1 MKTIL
6 SKLLILTVLLLLASL
21 PSCVKQPAPKPTPGK
36 DQEQEDDD
44 KDDNKPVVET
54 DPARLKFLSFSFA
67 PEHNGQIYSEVALTA
82 SGNTLSGD
90 ILYYRTDLTQLATSF
105 ETNGA
110 KVTVGST
117 EQKSGVTVNDFP
129 KAVAYRIYTPAGQF
143 REFKVTVR
151 NHSYS
156 GLPLL
161 VLSTE
166 GAAPVSSKETWI
178 QGTMRID
185 RQENDCDEF
194 SGQIEIKGRG
204 NNSWAKDKKPYAI
217 KLAEKQPVMGM
228 NKHKRWALLANA
240 SDKTLLRNRVAFE
253 IAKHAT
259 ALDWTPD
266 SRYVD
271 VILNGRFLGNYLLT
285 EQIKIDKNRVALAE
299 MDPAAT
305 SGDAI
310 TGGYLLELDRYFDE
324 VNKFRSAFADLPVN
338 FKEPDEEGLNS
349 AQFNYM
355 KDYFNAVEALLYA
368 PDFPAAGEYAELLD
382 TDSFIDWWI
391 VQELTHN
398 QDTRLPGSCYMNKDR
413 LGKLKAGPVWDFDL
427 TTFIDSRSFLLKD
440 ESANNH
446 SWFPRLFRDPAFR
459 QRVRERWQA
468 IRPSLEQIPAFI
480 DSEAA
485 YIQKAAW
492 QNWGMW
498 EYEIARSDVNHD
510 EKLSWNDAVA
520 ALQTNYANRLAW
532 MDAQIAAL

>member
-90 ILYYRTDLTQLATSF
+90 ILYYRTDLTQLAASF

-117 EQKSGVTVNDFP
+117 EQKSGVTVNDFT

-143 REFKVTVR
+143 REFKVTV
-151 NHSYS
+151 
-156 GLPLL
+156 
-161 VLSTE
+161 
-166 GAAPVSSKETWI
+166 
-178 QGTMRID
+178 RID

-217 KLAEKQPVMGM
+217 KLAEKQPVMGI

-427 TTFIDSRSFLLKD
+427 TTFIDS
-440 ESANNH
+440 
-446 SWFPRLFRDPAFR
+446 
-459 QRVRERWQA
+459 
-468 IRPSLEQIPAFI
+468 
-480 DSEAA
+480 EAA

-498 EYEIARSDVNHD
+498 EYEIARSDINHD

>member
-90 ILYYRTDLTQLATSF
+90 ILYYRTDLTQLAASF

-117 EQKSGVTVNDFP
+117 EQKAALRSTTSPKRSPTGFTPRGPIPGVQGHGAQPLLFGAAAAGALHRRCRARLLEGDMDP
-129 KAVAYRIYTPAGQF
+129 GYDAHRPAGERLRRVF
-143 REFKVTVR
+143 RTDR
-151 NHSYS
+151 NQ
-156 GLPLL
+156 
-161 VLSTE
+161 
-166 GAAPVSSKETWI
+166 GA
-178 QGTMRID
+178 
-185 RQENDCDEF
+185 RQQQLGER
-194 SGQIEIKGRG
+194 Q
-204 NNSWAKDKKPYAI
+204 KPYAI

>member
-1 MKTIL
+1 
-6 SKLLILTVLLLLASL
+6 
-21 PSCVKQPAPKPTPGK
+21 
-36 DQEQEDDD
+36 
-44 KDDNKPVVET
+44 
-54 DPARLKFLSFSFA
+54 
-67 PEHNGQIYSEVALTA
+67 
-82 SGNTLSGD
+82 
-90 ILYYRTDLTQLATSF
+90 
-105 ETNGA
+105 
-110 KVTVGST
+110 
-117 EQKSGVTVNDFP
+117 
-129 KAVAYRIYTPAGQF
+129 
-143 REFKVTVR
+143 
-151 NHSYS
+151 
-156 GLPLL
+156 
-161 VLSTE
+161 
-166 GAAPVSSKETWI
+166 
-178 QGTMRID
+178 
-185 RQENDCDEF
+185 
-194 SGQIEIKGRG
+194 
-204 NNSWAKDKKPYAI
+204 
-217 KLAEKQPVMGM
+217 
-228 NKHKRWALLANA
+228 
-240 SDKTLLRNRVAFE
+240 
-253 IAKHAT
+253 
-259 ALDWTPD
+259 
-266 SRYVD
+266 
-271 VILNGRFLGNYLLT
+271 
-285 EQIKIDKNRVALAE
+285 

-398 QDTRLPGSCYMNKDR
+398 QDTRLPGSCNMNKDR

-468 IRPSLEQIPAFI
+468 IRPRLEQIPAFI

-492 QNWGMW
+492 QNWGLW
-498 EYEIARSDVNHD
+498 EYEIVRSNINHD